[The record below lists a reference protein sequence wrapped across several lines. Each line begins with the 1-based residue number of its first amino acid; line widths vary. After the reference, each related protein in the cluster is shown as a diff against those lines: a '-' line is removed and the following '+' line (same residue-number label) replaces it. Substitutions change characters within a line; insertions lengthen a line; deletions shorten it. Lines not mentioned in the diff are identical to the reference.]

1 MNIEKLRQ
9 KDLNE
14 LFELKNITETTW
26 EDYDKNLTTDTT
38 MNSDPMFQSMST
50 DTQKMYNQRGKL
62 VKMLNVI
69 KQIIEEKLMS
79 IYDE

>member
-14 LFELKNITETTW
+14 LFELKNITECAC
-26 EDYDKNLTTDTT
+26 EDYAKNLTTYAT

>member
-9 KDLNE
+9 KDSNE
-14 LFELKNITETTW
+14 LFELKNITESAC
-26 EDYDKNLTTDTT
+26 EDYAKNLTTYAT

-69 KQIIEEKLMS
+69 KNSLKK
-79 IYDE
+79 

>member
-14 LFELKNITETTW
+14 LFELKNITESAC
-26 EDYDKNLTTDTT
+26 EDYAKNLTTYDT

>member
-14 LFELKNITETTW
+14 LFELKNIAESAC
-26 EDYDKNLTTDTT
+26 EDYAKNLTTYAT